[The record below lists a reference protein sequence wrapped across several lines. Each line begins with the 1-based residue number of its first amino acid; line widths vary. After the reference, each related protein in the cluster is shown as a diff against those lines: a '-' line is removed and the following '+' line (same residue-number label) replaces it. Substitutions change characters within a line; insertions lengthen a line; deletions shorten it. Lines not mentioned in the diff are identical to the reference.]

1 MIAGIKQPVAVW
13 SLFAVSVLIAVAA
26 SPAPAALA
34 RAFFAIVIGG
44 GVIAAAR
51 LAGATAQGVAAVS
64 FLSLTLLQRCDARP
78 VDRPPDSLWIT
89 ALARP
94 GEIVQHMIAI
104 PASPVGPASLA
115 SPAGGAAWE
124 RAWQRADVAAAWV
137 CARGPLHP
145 EDGLQLW
152 LNDELLGTITEAH
165 SSAPRPLPDSVGFF
179 RVPLT
184 RSQIE
189 RRPAATFQLRRAP
202 GASERPIDICGS
214 FAYAPSA
221 GMGASTLFDGTVW
234 QDRGVE
240 KRGRFLIELRLEDAA
255 GSIFYTRY

>member
-1 MIAGIKQPVAVW
+1 MVNLSQTRLVAGIKQPVFVW
-13 SLFAVSVLIAVAA
+13 SLFAASVLIAVVA
-26 SPAPAALA
+26 SPAPAAFA
-34 RAFFAIVIGG
+34 RVFFAIVIGG
-44 GVIAAAR
+44 GVVAAAR
-51 LAGATAQGVAAVS
+51 LAGAKTQSIAAVS
-64 FLSLTLLQRCDARP
+64 FLTLTLLQRCDARP
-78 VDRPPDSLWIT
+78 VDRGPDSLWIT

-94 GEIVQHMIAI
+94 REIVQHVIAI
-104 PASPVGPASLA
+104 PASP
-115 SPAGGAAWE
+115 AGDAAWE

-189 RRPAATFQLRRAP
+189 RRPAATFQLQRAP
-202 GASERPIDICGS
+202 GASERPIDICGT

-221 GMGASTLFDGTVW
+221 GMGASTLFDSTVW
-234 QDRGVE
+234 QDRGAE

>member
-1 MIAGIKQPVAVW
+1 MVNLSRIGFVAGIKQPVFVW
-13 SLFAVSVLIAVAA
+13 SLFAASVLIAVVA
-26 SPAPAALA
+26 SPAPAAFA
-34 RAFFAIVIGG
+34 RVFFAIVIGG
-44 GVIAAAR
+44 GVVAAAR
-51 LAGATAQGVAAVS
+51 LAGPRAQSIAAVS
-64 FLSLTLLQRCDARP
+64 FLTLTLLQRCDARP
-78 VDRPPDSLWIT
+78 VDRGPDSLWIT

-94 GEIVQHMIAI
+94 GEIVQHVIAI
-104 PASPVGPASLA
+104 QA
-115 SPAGGAAWE
+115 SPAGDAAWE

-202 GASERPIDICGS
+202 GASDRPIDICGS

-234 QDRGVE
+234 QDRGAE

-255 GSIFYTRY
+255 GSIFYTLY